1 MQKQKTIAKWLAVIL
16 LVTVAIA
23 CYIVLDAI
31 FIKNQ
36 NDNQNVADAKQ
47 DDTPS
52 SEDDANMPSDIIPME
67 PILPTYSNLPRKCE
81 NIGNMQ
87 VAHVGGEGD
96 EKVLDSLYCF
106 GKTLIVFSST
116 SEQYD
121 VKQSGIYIGVYED
134 MTLTKVVRVCD
145 LSTTYL
151 KGVQTSGGLLIATC
165 NENSTV
171 LTLYDDSFSI
181 TCQSNLPC
189 AKSIYFS
196 TNSQVVTAFIYDG
209 KFLKCA
215 TLNSSLDAIVTNFM
229 FESNNLSVESVI
241 QYGTKTLL
249 FCNHSE
255 GATVLS
261 YTQNNGFIK
270 HNQYDKH
277 SIEQIMPILQSGQQA
292 FVLLMK
298 TPKSHLVISLDDTLK
313 QNAIYTL
320 DETQNAHLYQAEN
333 GINIVCDNSIINLC
347 SHLDFISSTQLQ
359 IEDEN
364 GNISNEFSKEVTRF
378 LSIENYS
385 DFLAVYSQ
393 NIVSLYKKSDSTFKQ
408 ILSFETSEIPLFIKG
423 KNSQNQEYIKAFFNA
438 NLQNSFAYTC
448 FGNFDVFAICILTS
462 KIA

>member
-31 FIKNQ
+31 FVQNQ

-52 SEDDANMPSDIIPME
+52 SEDDTNTPSGTIPIE
-67 PILPTYSNLPRKCE
+67 PVLPTYSKLPRKCE

-87 VAHVGGEGD
+87 VAHVGGEGE
-96 EKVLDSLYCF
+96 EKLLDSIYCF
-106 GKTLIVFSST
+106 SKTLVIFSST
-116 SEQYD
+116 SMQYD

-134 MTLTKVVRVCD
+134 MTLTKVVRICD
-145 LSTTYL
+145 VSATYL
-151 KGVQTSGGLLIATC
+151 RGVQTSGGLLIATC
-165 NENSTV
+165 NENSTL
-171 LTLYDDSFSI
+171 LTLYDESFST

-189 AKSIYFS
+189 VKSIYFNV
-196 TNSQVVTAFIYDG
+196 NSQGVTAFIYDG

-215 TLNSSLDAIVTNFM
+215 TLDSSLDASVANFM
-229 FESNNLSVESVI
+229 FESENLSIESVI
-241 QYGTKTLL
+241 QYGSKTLL
-249 FCNHSE
+249 FCNHSD

-277 SIEQIMPILQSGQQA
+277 TILQIMPILQSGQQA
-292 FVLLMK
+292 FVMLMK
-298 TPKSHLVISLDDTLK
+298 EKESHLAISLDGTLK

-320 DETQNAHLYQAEN
+320 GNTKNARLYQAEN
-333 GINIVCDNSIINLC
+333 GIDIVTDDSIVKLC
-347 SHLDFISSTQLQ
+347 SHLDFISSTQIQ
-359 IEDEN
+359 IEDKN
-364 GNISNEFSKEVTRF
+364 GNISEEFSKETTRF
-378 LSIENYS
+378 LGIENYS
-385 DFLAVYSQ
+385 DFLAVYAQ
-393 NIVSLYKKSDSTFKQ
+393 NLVTLYRKSYGTFKH

-423 KNSQNQEYIKAFFNA
+423 KNSQNQEYIKVFFNG
-438 NLQNSFAYTC
+438 NVQNSFAYSC

-462 KIA
+462 GIA